1 MVHKNLKSMGCEQP
15 RIGVSALNPHCG
27 ESGLFGREE
36 IDSIMPAIEDARNE
50 QIDALGPFPGD
61 TVFFKMNDVT
71 ELPNIYSK
79 LLISRIDS
87 KFEKY
92 NITVSLAKFL

>member
-61 TVFFKMNDVT
+61 TVFFKMNDVGIIYLFLFPGGGPRRGLDL
-71 ELPNIYSK
+71 LPETGVKCGWEI
-79 LLISRIDS
+79 
-87 KFEKY
+87 
-92 NITVSLAKFL
+92 